1 MKPFSWLIGVSGS
14 VLRRQ
19 WVGRHNWIR
28 RRCRRPPGISK
39 SAREPSRRGAVGCSR
54 CKRPEVSLPRQ
65 EPRSGTTSRGVR
77 LDEETGF
84 EFLAASLRAS
94 SGDLETFV
102 TVLAGKLEQALPG
115 RVGVERR
122 AVRFLSKKKRVE
134 RIEVELGER
143 RYILLAH
150 DADLETR
157 RAKAVRGVVLNSEEL
172 PLDAWLQALCGD
184 LASEAQDSEESR
196 IALERLFKE

>member
-1 MKPFSWLIGVSGS
+1 
-14 VLRRQ
+14 
-19 WVGRHNWIR
+19 
-28 RRCRRPPGISK
+28 
-39 SAREPSRRGAVGCSR
+39 VGCSR

-65 EPRSGTTSRGVR
+65 QPRSGTTSRGVR

-115 RVGVERR
+115 RVGIERR
-122 AVRFLSKKKRVE
+122 AARFLSKKKRVE

-143 RYILLAH
+143 RYILLAR
-150 DADLETR
+150 DAEVETR

-172 PLDAWLQALCGD
+172 SLDAWLQALCGD
-184 LASEAQDSEESR
+184 LASEARDSEESR

>member
-1 MKPFSWLIGVSGS
+1 M
-14 VLRRQ
+14 
-19 WVGRHNWIR
+19 
-28 RRCRRPPGISK
+28 
-39 SAREPSRRGAVGCSR
+39 
-54 CKRPEVSLPRQ
+54 
-65 EPRSGTTSRGVR
+65 
-77 LDEETGF
+77 
-84 EFLAASLRAS
+84 
-94 SGDLETFV
+94 

-115 RVGVERR
+115 RVGVGRR

>member
-1 MKPFSWLIGVSGS
+1 
-14 VLRRQ
+14 
-19 WVGRHNWIR
+19 
-28 RRCRRPPGISK
+28 
-39 SAREPSRRGAVGCSR
+39 
-54 CKRPEVSLPRQ
+54 LPRQ
-65 EPRSGTTSRGVR
+65 EPRFGTTSRGVG

-115 RVGVERR
+115 RVRIERR
-122 AVRFLSKKKRVE
+122 AVRFL
-134 RIEVELGER
+134 
-143 RYILLAH
+143 LAR

-172 PLDAWLQALCGD
+172 PLDAWLQALCRD

>member
-1 MKPFSWLIGVSGS
+1 
-14 VLRRQ
+14 
-19 WVGRHNWIR
+19 
-28 RRCRRPPGISK
+28 
-39 SAREPSRRGAVGCSR
+39 
-54 CKRPEVSLPRQ
+54 
-65 EPRSGTTSRGVR
+65 

-122 AVRFLSKKKRVE
+122 AARFLSKKKRVE
-134 RIEVELGER
+134 RIEVELDER
-143 RYILLAH
+143 RYVLLAR

-157 RAKAVRGVVLNSEEL
+157 RAKAVRGIVLNSEEL
-172 PLDAWLQALCGD
+172 PLDAWLQALSRD

>member
-1 MKPFSWLIGVSGS
+1 MI
-14 VLRRQ
+14 
-19 WVGRHNWIR
+19 H

-39 SAREPSRRGAVGCSR
+39 SAREPSHPKYGGCSR
-54 CKRPEVSLPRQ
+54 HKGPEVGLPHLA
-65 EPRSGTTSRGVR
+65 RSGTTSRGVR

-94 SGDLETFV
+94 SGDLKTFV

-157 RAKAVRGVVLNSEEL
+157 RAKAVPGVGLNSEEL
-172 PLDAWLQALCGD
+172 PLDAWL
-184 LASEAQDSEESR
+184 
-196 IALERLFKE
+196 